1 MSEEGLFD
9 DRRDPNAETGSRAA
23 RFAGGGDEPDFAPPV
38 ADRGRPIGSVVAS
51 RYTLTAGLGDG
62 RLGEG
67 YEAVDRALSD
77 RELGIEHRVAL
88 YLLHRHVA
96 QQTRFLRKL
105 EASYQQPHLWAHA
118 NVANVRGFGCDRGQY
133 FLVTELLEGVT
144 LRALLD
150 DLKGTLPTTAETFAV
165 LRGVGDALEYAHGK
179 GAVHG
184 DIRPETIFVTAD
196 WAIKVP
202 DLFPACSLRTT
213 PFFLED
219 VGAGALAAPDPRDD
233 VYGLACV
240 AYELLSGSHP
250 FGGRSP
256 REALQAGLVPAP
268 NPRITAPQLD
278 ALRRAL
284 ALRREQRTASVAQFL
299 QDLGVTGRETLESLR
314 ETRQSAVPSDVPV
327 IGDQTAEIAGPDIGT
342 ALPQWVEYQ
351 RAATGATE
359 APWRI
364 DPADVPRHA
373 HLPMVNESRS
383 TRFGVGL
390 TLAASLGVAG
400 YLNYEELRSFVE
412 DFVADANVLTAS
424 FAYNGAP
431 ASSQDTPSAVE
442 AEAQHVVAKAH
453 EPAELPQPPPVAAR
467 SVAAKSAS
475 GPAPTDKAAAVAAPE
490 AFAFADT
497 TVVVSE
503 ARAAA
508 SVRIERRG
516 GTLGESSIVWWTSDG
531 SALAT
536 DDYADLGLVTE
547 KFAPGEQSR
556 TITIPIVGDAKAESR
571 ESFYVHLAT
580 REERANLAE
589 SAQRIEVFVADDD

>member
-1 MSEEGLFD
+1 MSEEGYFD

-23 RFAGGGDEPDFAPPV
+23 RFAGGGDEPEAAPPV

-51 RYTLTAGLGDG
+51 RYTLTARLGDG

-77 RELGIEHRVAL
+77 RDLGIEHRVAL

-118 NVANVRGFGCDRGQY
+118 NVVKVHGFGCDRGQY

-150 DLKGTLPTTAETFAV
+150 DMKGTLPTAAETFAV
-165 LRGVGDALEYAHGK
+165 LRGVGDALEYAHAK

-184 DIRPETIFVTAD
+184 DLRPETIVVTAD

-219 VGAGALAAPDPRDD
+219 VASGALAAPDQRDD

-250 FGGRSP
+250 FSGRSP
-256 REALQAGLVPAP
+256 REALHAGLVPAP
-268 NPRITAPQLD
+268 HPRIAAPQLD

-284 ALRREQRTASVAQFL
+284 ALRREQRTASVAVFL
-299 QDLGVTGRETLESLR
+299 HDLGVTGCETLELLK
-314 ETRQSAVPSDVPV
+314 ETRQSAAPSDVPI
-327 IGDQTAEIAGPDIGT
+327 IGDQTPEVAAPDIGT

-351 RAATGATE
+351 RATTGATE

-373 HLPMVNESRS
+373 HLPTVNESRS
-383 TRFGVGL
+383 TRFGIC
-390 TLAASLGVAG
+390 LALVASLGVAV
-400 YLNYEELRSFVE
+400 YSNYEGLRSFVE
-412 DFVADANVLTAS
+412 DFVADADVLNAS

-431 ASSQDTPSAVE
+431 ASLQDAPRVAE
-442 AEAQHVVAKAH
+442 AEAQPLVAKAH
-453 EPAELPQPPPVAAR
+453 ESAELPQPPPVAAR

-475 GPAPTDKAAAVAAPE
+475 GPAHPDKAVAVAAPE
-490 AFAFADT
+490 TFAFADT

-516 GTLGESSIVWWTSDG
+516 GTSGESSILWWTSDG
-531 SALAT
+531 SALAA
-536 DDYADLGLVTE
+536 DDYADLGTVTE
-547 KFAPGEQSR
+547 KFAAGEESR
-556 TITIPIVGDAKAESR
+556 AITIPIVGDAKQEGR

-580 REERANLAE
+580 PAERGAVAD
-589 SAQRIEVFVADDD
+589 AARRIEVFVADDD